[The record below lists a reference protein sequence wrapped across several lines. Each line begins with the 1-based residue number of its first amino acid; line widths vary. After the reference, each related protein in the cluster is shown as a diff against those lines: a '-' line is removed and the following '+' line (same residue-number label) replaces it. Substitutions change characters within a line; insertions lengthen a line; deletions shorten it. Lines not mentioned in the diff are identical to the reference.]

1 MSSETPTVSDS
12 TIFATVFRENWEN
25 ARHIKTERI
34 SFLNTFSL
42 ISAGVLTLLE
52 NVRGSA
58 LLEIALLVFMSLFS
72 LIGLLTSFRLK
83 GELEDCLAKIQAMS
97 AQTNLNEFVARE
109 QLEGSSA
116 RYPKFRWIFPIFY
129 SMTTAGFIALIAY
142 RLVTGE
148 ALR

>member
-1 MSSETPTVSDS
+1 MSSETPAANNA

-25 ARHIKTERI
+25 ARHIKSERI

-42 ISAGVLTLLE
+42 ISAGVLTLLQ

-83 GELEDCLAKIQAMS
+83 GELEDCLAKIQAMT
-97 AQTNLNEFVARE
+97 AQANLNELVARE
-109 QLEGSSA
+109 QLEGTSA

-129 SMTTAGFIALIAY
+129 SMTTAGFLGLIVY

-148 ALR
+148 AIR